1 MYHVYKINGVEWV
14 RLSGILSTH
23 HRGCEGGDLCL
34 YSPHSFISTT
44 YDIDHFCSNPGV
56 SKSRYFSISILT
68 KNSQF

>member
-44 YDIDHFCSNPGV
+44 YDIDHFCSNPWLRKVKERKGDY
-56 SKSRYFSISILT
+56 KSLS
-68 KNSQF
+68 